1 MRVMDVGATA
11 HINEPTR
18 NMPRET
24 RYDHFMLKSMNMR
37 PYMGWNA
44 DAVSRYDDPYH
55 PMSSG
60 ELNSLVMK
68 GIAWDSVSTLLAS
81 QAVLCTHGGDD
92 GPVEGY
98 EKHAQT

>member
-1 MRVMDVGATA
+1 MRIIDDGAMP

-18 NMPRET
+18 NRPRET

-37 PYMGWNA
+37 PYRGWNA
-44 DAVSRYDDPYH
+44 DAVSRYDEPYH

-68 GIAWDSVSTLLAS
+68 GIAWDLVSTLPAS
-81 QAVLCTHGGDD
+81 QWTVGFLRW
-92 GPVEGY
+92 
-98 EKHAQT
+98 